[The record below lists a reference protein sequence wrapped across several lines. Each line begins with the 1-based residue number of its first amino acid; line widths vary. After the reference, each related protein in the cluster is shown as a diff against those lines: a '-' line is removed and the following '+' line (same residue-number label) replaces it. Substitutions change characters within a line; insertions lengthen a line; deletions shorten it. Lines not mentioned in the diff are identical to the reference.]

1 MLSIILTL
9 ACNDHY
15 MAYPVDKVQD
25 TEEETIDDPVDTIG
39 VHDEV
44 ADTGDFEDTGYEE
57 PIDETDEPV
66 DTGYEEPIEETDDP
80 VEVEEEDTD
89 TGSTTT
95 TVPTDNYNY
104 SNDFTASKAYQWGGN
119 THYASDYGYTMIDSD
134 GENVAMVCGLLPTGL
149 IDCFCEE
156 HNASYPQCSNASFDV
171 MNHIPFQ
178 SFVDVSVAIGNI
190 CTIDS
195 NGSALCWDETGT
207 VFNLPQMNPYVDIV
221 ALIDN
226 RVCALDDQGSLY
238 CFDTS
243 TGGLLHSD
251 SNTYKAIEGKMYLA
265 CGVLESADGI
275 ECVSLPTS
283 NSALATTSYAVNYEI
298 IGMDASASAGINGF
312 CWAYL
317 DANGMQ
323 NVECYQWSNHW
334 NNTPPQCLYSAPHE
348 YYYDFFT
355 NNTDLSNIEVY
366 GGWAA
371 FYDSAQ
377 NLEVRW
383 GGDSTYNRV
392 INNGYWTGSGCDY
405 YWGN

>member
-1 MLSIILTL
+1 MLSIIITL

-15 MAYPVDKVQD
+15 MAYPVDKIQD
-25 TEEETIDDPVDTIG
+25 TEEETIEDPVDTIG
-39 VHDEV
+39 IHEDTV
-44 ADTGDFEDTGYEE
+44 DTGDYEDTGYEE

-66 DTGYEEPIEETDDP
+66 DTGYEEP

-104 SNDFTASKAYQWGGN
+104 SDDFTASKVYQWGGN
-119 THYASDYGYTMIDSD
+119 THYATDYGYTMIDSE

-149 IDCFCEE
+149 VDCFCEE
-156 HNASYPQCSNASFDV
+156 HNSSYPQCNNASFDV

-178 SFVDVSVAIGNI
+178 SFVDVSVAIGQI

-195 NGSALCWDETGT
+195 NGSALCWDESGT
-207 VFNLPQMNPYVDIV
+207 TFNLPQMNPYVDIV
-221 ALIDN
+221 ALRDHQ
-226 RVCALDDQGSLY
+226 VCALDSQGSLY

-243 TGGLLHSD
+243 TGGLLYSD
-251 SNTYKAIEGKMYLA
+251 SNTYKAIEGKYHLT

-275 ECVSLPTS
+275 ECVNLPTS
-283 NSALATTSYAVNYEI
+283 NSALTTTSYAVNYEI
-298 IGMDASASAGINGF
+298 IGMDASGQAGRQAF
-312 CWAYL
+312 CWVYL

-323 NVECYQWSNHW
+323 NVECYQWSNNA
-334 NNTPPQCLYSAPHE
+334 NNPPPQCLYSAPHE

-366 GGWAA
+366 GGWGA

-383 GGDSTYNRV
+383 GGASTYNQV
-392 INNGYWTGSGCDY
+392 INNGYWTGSGCNY

>member
-25 TEEETIDDPVDTIG
+25 TEETIDDPVDTIG
-39 VHDEV
+39 IHDE
-44 ADTGDFEDTGYEE
+44 ATDTGDFEDTGYEE

-66 DTGYEEPIEETDDP
+66 EETDEPVDTGYEEPVEETDEP
-80 VEVEEEDTD
+80 VEVEEEEDTD

-104 SNDFTASKAYQWGGN
+104 SDDFTASKTYHWGGN

-134 GENVAMVCGLLPTGL
+134 GENVALVCGLMTNGMV
-149 IDCFCEE
+149 DCFCEE
-156 HNASYPQCSNASFDV
+156 HNPSHPQCNNASFDV

-178 SFVDVSVAIGNI
+178 SFVDVSVAIGQI

-195 NGSALCWDETGT
+195 NGSALCWDESGT
-207 VFNLPQMNPYVDIV
+207 TFNLPQMNPYVDIV
-221 ALIDN
+221 SLTDD

-243 TGGLLHSD
+243 TGGVIHSD
-251 SNTYKAIEGKMYLA
+251 AHTYKAIEGKRYLV
-265 CGVLESADGI
+265 CGVLDDAENI
-275 ECVSLPTS
+275 ECINLLPYTNMPQTTVSR
-283 NSALATTSYAVNYEI
+283 AVNNEI
-298 IGMDASASAGINGF
+298 IGMDAGAEDF
-312 CWAYL
+312 CWTYL
-317 DANGMQ
+317 DGNGMQ
-323 NVECYQWSNHW
+323 NVECFRLHSHQA
-334 NNTPPQCLYSAPHE
+334 QCIYSAPHE

-366 GGWAA
+366 GGWGA
-371 FYDSAQ
+371 FYDSA
-377 NLEVRW
+377 LDIEVRW
-383 GGDSTYNRV
+383 GGDGNYHP